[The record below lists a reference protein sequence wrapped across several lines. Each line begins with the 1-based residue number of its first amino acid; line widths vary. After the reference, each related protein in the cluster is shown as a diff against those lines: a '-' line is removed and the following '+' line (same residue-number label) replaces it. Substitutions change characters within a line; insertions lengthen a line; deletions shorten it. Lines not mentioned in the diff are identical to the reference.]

1 MLIIRAARWSDHAEL
16 KPIVDAFAEM
26 HSRWDPGFRSR
37 WLGFTAAIFQTWL
50 QASDEFHLVAV
61 RDGKVVGYTSGGK
74 FLGNDGI
81 HLFSRR
87 NIFVYTLVVAE
98 TERGQGIGRKLFA
111 AIEDQAREHD
121 AEIIQLNVTTA
132 NTDAKAFYDKLG
144 YVSSSETRTKVVQHV
159 KRYE

>member
-1 MLIIRAARWSDHAEL
+1 MLIVRAARWSDHAEL

-26 HSRWDPGFRSR
+26 HSRWDPVFRSR
-37 WLGFTAAIFQTWL
+37 WLGFTEAIFQTWL
-50 QASDEFHLVAV
+50 AEPTEFHLVAE

-81 HLFSRR
+81 HIFSRR

-98 TERGQGIGRKLFA
+98 EERRHGIGRTLFA

-121 AEIIQLNVTTA
+121 AEIILGDIATT
-132 NTDAKAFYDKLG
+132 
-144 YVSSSETRTKVVQHV
+144 ETRTKVVQPI
-159 KRYE
+159 KRYQ